1 MFLAK
6 LMVCGLLHTN
16 CVLISDTVGPQQTQ
30 DECQARIAQMVDEL
44 FSEAPYLR
52 IYATDCQR
60 QGTPV

>member
-6 LMVCGLLHTN
+6 LMVCGLLHSN

-44 FSEAPYLR
+44 SSEAP
-52 IYATDCQR
+52 
-60 QGTPV
+60 